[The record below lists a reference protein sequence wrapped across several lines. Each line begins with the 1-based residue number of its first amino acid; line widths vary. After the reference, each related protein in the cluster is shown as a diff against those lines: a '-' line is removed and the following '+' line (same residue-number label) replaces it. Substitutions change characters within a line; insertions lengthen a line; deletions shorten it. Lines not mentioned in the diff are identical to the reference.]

1 MCFGTFADQIAVSWQ
16 LRTLETCEDH
26 VESLNQRCWPF
37 GRCSGHGWSG
47 ADAVF
52 GSLSLALKQ
61 FIRRT
66 PNTSHAKSS
75 LARRSLFTTTQNCS
89 YSLFTYYELLER
101 GLTIFSIWVT
111 GHSIWRGLQGI
122 SVRQSSRPSLS
133 GDSASDFTQLHAYKA
148 SSSQHQPS
156 STTRRT
162 RFTSTAQR
170 ER

>member
-1 MCFGTFADQIAVSWQ
+1 MCFGTSADQIAVSWQ

-26 VESLNQRCWPF
+26 VESLNQRCWP
-37 GRCSGHGWSG
+37 CSGHGWSG

-89 YSLFTYYELLER
+89 YSLFTYYELLEA
-101 GLTIFSIWVT
+101 GKIIFSISIAS
-111 GHSIWRGLQGI
+111 HFIWRGLQRT
-122 SVRQSSRPSLS
+122 SARQSSRPSLS
-133 GDSASDFTQLHAYKA
+133 GDSASDFTLLRKCKA
-148 SSSQHQPS
+148 SSSQHQHS
-156 STTRRT
+156 STTRQDNHAT
-162 RFTSTAQR
+162 QR